1 MNKSDLE
8 YICETIGNLACVPI
22 RIYENG
28 EQVFYHS
35 IVNLPKDPICLS
47 IEQLLTQNGHISYY
61 ITPYFYFYGVVSAD
75 NVRIII
81 GPSRQIPCPD
91 NVLKEIAFK
100 CDVTADEVDDFV
112 SAMKA
117 IIPMPYETILQMLC
131 TVNFVLCGEK
141 LTLKNVAGSS
151 EQQAMLDQ
159 IATDYTTQTQNY
171 NAADATHN
179 TLDIEQAIRDMVRK
193 GDTDALHAWID
204 KAPAVRGGVLANDQ
218 IRQYKNMFVVTA
230 TIVSRAA
237 IQGGLDVNDAM
248 TLSDLYIQKCEMLT
262 DIMSIL
268 NLQTTM
274 LVDYTEK
281 VRDLRRG
288 DNPSKL
294 MLEVANFVRHN
305 ITETITAENIAKY
318 LYISRPHLSAKF
330 KEESEMSLTD
340 YVMKEKIDEAKRLL
354 RHSDKTLVAISNYL
368 GFSSQS
374 HFTRVFKKLTNLTPK
389 EYRDKHNK

>member
-1 MNKSDLE
+1 MNKRDLE
-8 YICETIGNLACVPI
+8 YICETIGNLAGVPI

-28 EQVFYHS
+28 KQVFYHS
-35 IVNLPKDPICLS
+35 IVILPKDPICLS
-47 IEQLLTQNGHISYY
+47 IEQLLTQDEQISYY
-61 ITPYFYFYGVVSAD
+61 ITPYFYFYGIVSAD
-75 NVRIII
+75 NVKIII

-100 CDVTADEVDDFV
+100 CDISADEVDDFV

-141 LTLKNVAGSS
+141 LTLKDVAGSS

-179 TLDIEQAIRDMVRK
+179 TLDIEQAIKDMVRK
-193 GDTDALHAWID
+193 GDIDALRAWIN

-248 TLSDLYIQKCEMLT
+248 TLSDLYIQKCEMLS
-262 DIMSIL
+262 DVMSIL
-268 NLQTTM
+268 NLQTKM

-281 VRDLRRG
+281 VHDLRLG

-330 KEESEMSLTD
+330 KEESGMSLTD

-368 GFSSQS
+368 SFSSQS
-374 HFTRVFKKLTNLTPK
+374 HFTRAFKKLTNLTPK
-389 EYRDKHNK
+389 EYRDKHLK

>member
-1 MNKSDLE
+1 MNKRDLE
-8 YICETIGNLACVPI
+8 YICETIGNLAGVPI

-28 EQVFYHS
+28 KQVFYHS
-35 IVNLPKDPICLS
+35 IVILPKDPICLS
-47 IEQLLTQNGHISYY
+47 IEQLLTQDEQISYY
-61 ITPYFYFYGVVSAD
+61 ITPYFYFYGIVSAD
-75 NVRIII
+75 NVKIII

-100 CDVTADEVDDFV
+100 CDISADEVDDFV
-112 SAMKA
+112 STMKA

-141 LTLKNVAGSS
+141 LTLKDVAGSS

-179 TLDIEQAIRDMVRK
+179 TLDIEQAIKDMVRK
-193 GDTDALHAWID
+193 GDIDALRAWIN

-248 TLSDLYIQKCEMLT
+248 TLSDLYIQKCEMLS
-262 DIMSIL
+262 DVMSIL
-268 NLQTTM
+268 NLQTKM

-281 VRDLRRG
+281 VHDLRLG

-330 KEESEMSLTD
+330 KEDSGMSLTD
-340 YVMKEKIDEAKRLL
+340 YVMKVKIDEAKRLL

-368 GFSSQS
+368 SFSSQS
-374 HFTRVFKKLTNLTPK
+374 HFTRAFKKLTNLTPK
-389 EYRDKHNK
+389 EYRDKHLK

>member
-1 MNKSDLE
+1 MNKSDLI
-8 YICETIGNLACVPI
+8 YICETIGNLAGVPI

-35 IVNLPKDPICLS
+35 IVKLPKDPICLC
-47 IEQLLTQNGHISYY
+47 INKLLTQDDHISYH

-75 NVRIII
+75 NVKIII

-100 CDVTADEVDDFV
+100 CDVNADETDDFV
-112 SAMKA
+112 SAMKVL
-117 IIPMPYETILQMLC
+117 IPMPYETILQMLC
-131 TVNFVLCGEK
+131 TVNFVLSGEK
-141 LTLKNVAGSS
+141 LTLKDIT
-151 EQQAMLDQ
+151 ETPEHQAMLDQ
-159 IATDYTTQTQNY
+159 IATAYTTQTQSN
-171 NAADATHN
+171 NAGNTTHN
-179 TLDIEQAIRDMVRK
+179 TRDVEQAIKDMVRK
-193 GDTDALHAWID
+193 GDTDALRAWID
-204 KAPAVRGGVLANDQ
+204 KAPPVRGGVIANDQ

-237 IQGGLDVNDAM
+237 IQGGMDVDDAL
-248 TLSDLYIQKCEMLT
+248 TLSDLYIQKCEMMP
-262 DIMSIL
+262 DVMSIM
-268 NLQTTM
+268 NLQMTM
-274 LVDYTEK
+274 IVDYTEK
-281 VRDLRRG
+281 VHELRLG

-305 ITETITAENIAKY
+305 ITETITVESIAKY

-330 KEESEMSLTD
+330 KEESGMSLTD

-374 HFTRVFKKLTNLTPK
+374 HFTRAFKKLTNLTPK

>member
-1 MNKSDLE
+1 MNKRDLE
-8 YICETIGNLACVPI
+8 YICETIGNLAGVPI

-28 EQVFYHS
+28 KQVFYHS
-35 IVNLPKDPICLS
+35 IVILPKDPICLS
-47 IEQLLTQNGHISYY
+47 IEQLLTQDEHISYY
-61 ITPYFYFYGVVSAD
+61 ITPYFYFYGIVSAD
-75 NVRIII
+75 NVKIII

-100 CDVTADEVDDFV
+100 CDISADEVDDFV

-141 LTLKNVAGSS
+141 LTLKDVAGSS

-179 TLDIEQAIRDMVRK
+179 TLDIEQAIKDMVRK
-193 GDTDALHAWID
+193 GDIDALRAWIN

-248 TLSDLYIQKCEMLT
+248 TLSDLYIQKCEMLS
-262 DIMSIL
+262 DVMSIL
-268 NLQTTM
+268 NLQTKM

-281 VRDLRRG
+281 VHDLRLG

-330 KEESEMSLTD
+330 KEESGMSLTD

-368 GFSSQS
+368 SFSSQS
-374 HFTRVFKKLTNLTPK
+374 HFTRAFKKLTNLTPK
-389 EYRDKHNK
+389 EYRDKHLK

>member
-1 MNKSDLE
+1 MNKRDLE
-8 YICETIGNLACVPI
+8 YICETIGNLAGVPI

-28 EQVFYHS
+28 KQVFYHS
-35 IVNLPKDPICLS
+35 IVILPKDPICLS
-47 IEQLLTQNGHISYY
+47 IEQLLTQDEHISYY
-61 ITPYFYFYGVVSAD
+61 ITPYFYFYGIVSAD
-75 NVRIII
+75 NVKIII

-100 CDVTADEVDDFV
+100 CDISADEVDDFV

-141 LTLKNVAGSS
+141 LTLKDVAGSS

-179 TLDIEQAIRDMVRK
+179 TLDIEQAIKDMVRK
-193 GDTDALHAWID
+193 GDIDALRAWIN

-248 TLSDLYIQKCEMLT
+248 TLSDLYIQKCEMLS
-262 DIMSIL
+262 DVMSIL
-268 NLQTTM
+268 NLQTKM

-281 VRDLRRG
+281 VHDLRLG

-330 KEESEMSLTD
+330 KEESGMSLTD

-368 GFSSQS
+368 SFSSQS
-374 HFTRVFKKLTNLTPK
+374 HFTRAFKKLTNLTPK
-389 EYRDKHNK
+389 EYRDKH